1 MAELSTIARPYAKA
15 AFDFAVEHKAVESWT
30 EMLTFASLVSEN
42 ESIKPLLNGTL
53 ASTQL
58 ATLFIKVCGEQVNE
72 QGQNLIKVMAENG
85 RLKVLP
91 AVSQLFTEYRNEWA
105 KEVEADV
112 VSATELSSE
121 QQQQISISL
130 EKRLA
135 RKVKLNCSTD
145 AALIAGVIIK
155 TGDLVIDGSVR
166 GKLSRLSD
174 KLQS

>member
-1 MAELSTIARPYAKA
+1 MAELTTIARPYAKA
-15 AFDFAVEHKAVESWT
+15 AFDFAIEQDAVDSWA
-30 EMLTFASLVSEN
+30 EMLTFVALVSEN
-42 ESIKPLLNGTL
+42 ETMQPLLAGSL
-53 ASTQL
+53 ASTKL
-58 ATLFIKVCGEQVNE
+58 AALFISVCGEQVNV

>member
-1 MAELSTIARPYAKA
+1 MAELTTIARPYAKA
-15 AFDFAVEHKAVESWT
+15 AFDFAIEQDAVDSWA
-30 EMLTFASLVSEN
+30 EMLTFAALVSEN
-42 ESIKPLLNGTL
+42 ETMQPLLAGSL
-53 ASTQL
+53 ASTKL
-58 ATLFIKVCGEQVNE
+58 AALFISVCGEQVNV

-135 RKVKLNCSTD
+135 RKVKLNCKIDKSV
-145 AALIAGVIIK
+145 LAGVIIRA
-155 TGDLVIDGSVR
+155 GDMVIDGSVR
-166 GKLSRLSD
+166 SRLERLAD
-174 KLQS
+174 VLQS

>member
-1 MAELSTIARPYAKA
+1 MAELTTIARPYAKA
-15 AFDFAVEHKAVESWT
+15 AFDFAIEQDAVDSWA
-30 EMLTFASLVSEN
+30 EMLTFAALVSEN
-42 ESIKPLLNGTL
+42 ETMQPLLAGSL
-53 ASTQL
+53 ASTKL
-58 ATLFIKVCGEQVNE
+58 AALFISVCGEQVNV

-155 TGDLVIDGSVR
+155 AGDLVIDGSVR
-166 GKLSRLSD
+166 GKLSRLSE

>member
-30 EMLTFASLVSEN
+30 EMLTFAALVSEN

-53 ASTQL
+53 ASTEL
-58 ATLFIKVCGEQVNE
+58 GSLFIKVCGEQVNE

-85 RLKVLP
+85 RLGILST
-91 AVSQLFTEYRNEWA
+91 VSLLFAEYRNEWA

-121 QQQQISISL
+121 QQQQISVSL

-135 RKVKLNCSTD
+135 RKVKLNCSID
-145 AALIAGVIIK
+145 ASLVGGVIIK
-155 TGDLVIDGSVR
+155 SGDLVIDGSVS
-166 GKLSRLSD
+166 GKLSRMSD

>member
-1 MAELSTIARPYAKA
+1 MAELTTIARPYAKA
-15 AFDFAVEHKAVESWT
+15 AFDIAVEHNAVDTWA
-30 EMLTFASLVSEN
+30 EMLTFAALVSEN
-42 ESIKPLLNGTL
+42 ETMQPLLTGSL
-53 ASTQL
+53 ASTKL
-58 ATLFIKVCGEQVNE
+58 AALFISVCGEQINE

-91 AVSQLFTEYRNEWA
+91 AVSELFAQYRNEWA

-112 VSATELSSE
+112 VSAAELSSE
-121 QQQQISISL
+121 QQQQISNSL

-155 TGDLVIDGSVR
+155 AGDLVIDGSVR
-166 GKLSRLSD
+166 GKLSRLSE